1 MRYSTFFQVKRLK
14 IVKTLPVNKMFPSP
28 AHDTIFLIFEAG
40 KNLAEKILA
49 LWLVWTSTKIFL
61 EWGSVMISLEV
72 EMKQKASLIHN

>member
-1 MRYSTFFQVKRLK
+1 MPQQWTSVLNIYNQIFQMRYSTFFQVKRLK

-49 LWLVWTSTKIFL
+49 L
-61 EWGSVMISLEV
+61 
-72 EMKQKASLIHN
+72 